1 MAVIAIAPTLNV
13 SGLAAAAGSV
23 DYYYDNG
30 NLVCTDI
37 SQSALDAAAAVYDA
51 TVQEPPQSVTR
62 LQARVAL
69 HHAGL
74 LSQIEAIISDPGT
87 DPVTVIAWQDAQTFN
102 RTSPTLA
109 ALASALNLT
118 SADLDALFIAAA
130 AVEA

>member
-1 MAVIAIAPTLNV
+1 MAIVKIAPNFNV
-13 SGLAAAAGSV
+13 AGLAAAAGSV

-30 NLVCTDI
+30 NLFCRDI
-37 SQSALDAAAAVYDA
+37 TQAALDTAAALFDA
-51 TVQEPPQSVTR
+51 TVQEPPQSVSR

-69 HHAGL
+69 HNAGL
-74 LSQIEAIISDPGT
+74 LTKVEAIISDPAT

-109 ALASALNLT
+109 ALASALALT

-130 AVEA
+130 AIEA